1 MTKLSLTQL
10 SMLDVPPDE
19 EMDRFT
25 RLITTIIGVPVAL
38 ISIIDKDQSRQ
49 FFARSH
55 GLDEPRASWQQ
66 TPLTH
71 LICQHVV
78 AKGKLISIK
87 DARIEPLIHDNLAI
101 RDLKAY
107 PL

>member
-10 SMLDVPPDE
+10 LLLDVPPDE
-19 EMDRFT
+19 KMDRFT
-25 RLITTIIGVPVAL
+25 RLIASIIKVPVAL

-49 FFARSH
+49 FFASSH
-55 GLDEPRASWQQ
+55 GLAEPWASQQQ

-71 LICQHVV
+71 SFCQHVV
-78 AKGKLISIK
+78 AKGKLLSVK
-87 DARIEPLIHDNLAI
+87 DARIEPLVHDNLAI